1 MINIPQVN
9 AASSDPEQI
18 TRVINQLQ
26 QNIIDG
32 VMKIQSSLPPVTS
45 AIGDIQVS
53 ALSLQQFQQQRGT
66 GWIAANGQGCSG
78 SKYQKLTGEGVV
90 PNITADPD
98 TNVYIRV
105 N

>member
-1 MINIPQVN
+1 MINIAQVN
-9 AASSDPEQI
+9 ASSGDPDQVA
-18 TRVINQLQ
+18 RVINQLQ
-26 QNIIDG
+26 QNIIDC

-45 AIGDIQVS
+45 AVGDIQAS
-53 ALSLQQFQQQRGT
+53 ALDLTQFQQQRGN
-66 GWIAANGQGCSG
+66 GWVAANGQGCSG

-98 TNVYIRV
+98 TFVYIRI